1 MRCGAWYTNPDRVKA
16 ASYFKSTD
24 GHMHQWNFSLKRVN
38 LHLIHLIQ
46 DEGAELSSAL
56 TGCLIVDSTRR
67 GKRYPDALSKTV
79 PIWCAVLNQA
89 SAERHNTPTRDIP
102 LCVPSDAVSDSERAQ
117 IEARLQQWT
126 AAFLNSDCDIPILMK
141 PLTPIFVNPD
151 KIGTLPPNAE
161 RSHHVVLISASSVNQ
176 KAGDYGAQYV
186 QGAGDDH
193 ENWALGLSPD
203 LFWNHRSQLISQS
216 LDRGQREAL
225 IHALVTEHST
235 SMQSRAN
242 AADDFASNIIWIGT
256 TRIAV
261 ASLQVAYEVCEKNTN
276 PFKLMILAT
285 HPLSDNTHPQNDTS
299 NCNVIRLNI
308 PQGKRGLN
316 AFSQTLPE
324 VVDKVTEVLQN
335 SVQDCDRRVLLCCAD
350 QFNASGAFAVAVLAA
365 SFDEN
370 RVFLASA
377 EERSQHRS
385 KLCKNDVHRRLQW
398 VISASELV
406 SPSRAYLQR
415 VNAGL
420 IGSQRTIRIGS

>member
-1 MRCGAWYTNPDRVKA
+1 MRCGAWYTDPDRVKA

-24 GHMHQWNFSLKRVN
+24 GHMHQWSFSLKRVN
-38 LHLIHLIQ
+38 LHLIDMIQ
-46 DEGAELSSAL
+46 AVGKELPNAL

-67 GKRYPDALSKTV
+67 GKRYPDALSKTI
-79 PIWCAVLNQA
+79 PIWCAVLNRA
-89 SAERHNTPTRDIP
+89 SAERHNTPTGDVP
-102 LCVPSDAVSDSERAQ
+102 LCVPNDAVSDSERAQ
-117 IEARLQQWT
+117 IEVRLQQWT
-126 AAFLNSDCDIPILMK
+126 SAFLNSDCDIPILTK

-151 KIGTLPPNAE
+151 KIGALPSNAE
-161 RSHHVVLISASSVNQ
+161 ASHHVVLISASSMNQ
-176 KAGDYGAQYV
+176 RAGEHGAQYV

-203 LFWNHRSQLISQS
+203 IYWKHRSRLTSRS

-225 IHALVTEHST
+225 IHALVTEQST
-235 SMQSRAN
+235 SMQNCAN
-242 AADDFASNIIWIGT
+242 IAEDPASNIIWIGT

-261 ASLQVAYEVCEKNTN
+261 ASLQAACEALENNTKL
-276 PFKLMILAT
+276 FKLMILAT
-285 HPLSDNTHPQNDTS
+285 NSVSDNTNPENDPS
-299 NCNVIRLNI
+299 NCDVMRLNI

-316 AFSQTLPE
+316 AFSQALPD

-335 SVQDCDRRVLLCCAD
+335 SDQDSDRGVLLCCAD
-350 QFNASGAFAVAVLAA
+350 HFNASGAFAVAILAA

-370 RVFLASA
+370 RAFLASA
-377 EERSQHRS
+377 KERSQHRS
-385 KLCKNDVHRRLQW
+385 KLTKNDVHRRLQW

-420 IGSQRTIRIGS
+420 IGSQRTIRTDS